1 MVGTRGA
8 KARCELP
15 MGQHHS
21 DSAWPLSFGQTIVI
35 LLSLQ
40 CYFLPREIV
49 VSYSGVN
56 SSLQS
61 TH

>member
-1 MVGTRGA
+1 MAGTPGA

-15 MGQHHS
+15 MGQHRL
-21 DSAWPLSFGQTIVI
+21 DSAWPLGFGQTIVI

-40 CYFLPREIV
+40 YYFLPGEIV

>member
-1 MVGTRGA
+1 MAGTWGA

-21 DSAWPLSFGQTIVI
+21 DSAWPLGFGQTIVI

-40 CYFLPREIV
+40 YYFLPGEV
-49 VSYSGVN
+49 VGYSGVN

-61 TH
+61 AH